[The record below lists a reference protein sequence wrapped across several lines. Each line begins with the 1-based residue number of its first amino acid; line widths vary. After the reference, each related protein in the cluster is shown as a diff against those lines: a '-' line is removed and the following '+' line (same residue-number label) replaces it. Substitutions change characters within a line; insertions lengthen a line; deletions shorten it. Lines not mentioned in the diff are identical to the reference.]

1 MLRRIKPIRIKT
13 DYQQALSRVE
23 SLMEAEPNSEAFDGL
38 EVLAT
43 LVGNYELKHYAI
55 DAPDPIEAIKF
66 RMEQEALRENDLVS
80 MFSKKSNKFYTCQRI
95 DNKL

>member
-1 MLRRIKPIRIKT
+1 MIKPIRTET

-23 SLMEAEPNSEAFDGL
+23 SLMDSEPNSEAFDEL

-43 LVGNYELKHYAI
+43 LVENYEMKNYAI

-66 RMEQEALRENDLVS
+66 IS
-80 MFSKKSNKFYTCQRI
+80 ISS
-95 DNKL
+95 